1 MKYYLIAGEASGDL
15 HGSNLMK
22 GLLRSDS
29 NAQIR
34 FWGGDKM
41 SSVGG
46 TMVRHYKD
54 TAVMGFVEVIKKAS
68 SLKRNLTDCKND
80 ILQWRPDV
88 VVLIDYPGF
97 NFRMAKFAHKHG
109 FKVFYYIAP
118 KVWAW
123 KEHRVARLKK
133 WVDKLFIIFPFEQEY
148 FRNKGIEPIYVG
160 NPLLDSISQDP
171 SAQEIPQSF
180 FERNSLPQKPII
192 ALLAGSRKMEINYL
206 MPIFLQFE
214 QLLKGTE
221 CEDYLLVL
229 ACAPSVEKSL
239 YDSYLSNNSSIVP
252 IYGETYSIL
261 RHSHVAIINSG
272 TASLEAALIGTP
284 QIVAYGMNEISY
296 ILAKLVIKLEYVSLA
311 NIIMKK
317 KIFEELLQHDC
328 TAVNMLYQLRLLADG
343 APMRNKM
350 MQDYSQ
356 LKEVLGGEGASDKV
370 AEEMVRIIA
379 TFVK

>member
-1 MKYYLIAGEASGDL
+1 M
-15 HGSNLMK
+15 
-22 GLLRSDS
+22 
-29 NAQIR
+29 
-34 FWGGDKM
+34 
-41 SSVGG
+41 
-46 TMVRHYKD
+46 
-54 TAVMGFVEVIKKAS
+54 
-68 SLKRNLTDCKND
+68 
-80 ILQWRPDV
+80 
-88 VVLIDYPGF
+88 
-97 NFRMAKFAHKHG
+97 
-109 FKVFYYIAP
+109 FYYIAP

-221 CEDYLLVL
+221 YEDYLLVL

-252 IYGETYSIL
+252 MYGETYSIL

-284 QIVAYGMNEISY
+284 Q
-296 ILAKLVIKLEYVSLA
+296 L
-311 NIIMKK
+311 
-317 KIFEELLQHDC
+317 
-328 TAVNMLYQLRLLADG
+328 
-343 APMRNKM
+343 
-350 MQDYSQ
+350 
-356 LKEVLGGEGASDKV
+356 
-370 AEEMVRIIA
+370 
-379 TFVK
+379 